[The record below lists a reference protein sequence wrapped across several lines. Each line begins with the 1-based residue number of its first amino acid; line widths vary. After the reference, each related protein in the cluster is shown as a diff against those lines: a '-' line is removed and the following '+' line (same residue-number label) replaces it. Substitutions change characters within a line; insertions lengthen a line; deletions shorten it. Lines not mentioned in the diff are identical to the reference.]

1 MTVPCLELMAA
12 VVGLRLAQA
21 LIKVLELPM
30 SAVIFYSDSLDVLW
44 WVRGYGKDF
53 RVFVANLVG
62 EIQMFTDPQQW
73 QHVPTDQNPTDLV
86 SRGVRVDKLKRSGLW
101 WNGPFW
107 LVEDQQTWPR
117 IDDKIPHVAKE
128 CKKATVLASHF
139 TPLKL
144 DDQKEAA
151 ETWRLR
157 PSRYSSWIRLV
168 RVHARVV

>member
-1 MTVPCLELMAA
+1 MGYCKFPPSISLVSLHVNSHCARAA
-12 VVGLRLAQA
+12 L
-21 LIKVLELPM
+21 
-30 SAVIFYSDSLDVLW
+30 
-44 WVRGYGKDF
+44 
-53 RVFVANLVG
+53 
-62 EIQMFTDPQQW
+62 W

-157 PSRYSSWIRLV
+157 PSRYSVVDSIGTCSCQSCLNSVQHESYKQEDCSAELLPEEIVDAQEDVIRQ
-168 RVHARVV
+168 ARPFLKSTAP